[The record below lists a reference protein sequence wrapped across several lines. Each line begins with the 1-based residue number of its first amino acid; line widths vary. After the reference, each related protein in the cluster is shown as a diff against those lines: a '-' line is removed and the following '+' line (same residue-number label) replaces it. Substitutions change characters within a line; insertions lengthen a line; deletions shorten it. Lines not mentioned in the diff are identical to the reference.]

1 LTPVRAYLSWLRGQV
16 AKLQDQG
23 VQIDAIVEA
32 VPLPAGA
39 TWLVAEDVH
48 PRNVIAVYKELE
60 WE

>member
-32 VPLPAGA
+32 TDSASRTYKGSFPMGSA
-39 TWLVAEDVH
+39 TR
-48 PRNVIAVYKELE
+48 PRLKQPEGR
-60 WE
+60 